1 MGRAKPNEKKM
12 KIGLKNSVSTLEL
25 LEIPDIVFMNE
36 LLQNIVTKSLFYI
49 VLSQQEHIIH
59 IK

>member
-1 MGRAKPNEKKM
+1 M
-12 KIGLKNSVSTLEL
+12 KIGLKTSVSTLEL

-49 VLSQQEHIIH
+49 VLSQQEHIMH